1 MSNFSRRRPDD
12 EDDEDRSEYGER
24 PRRRVDNP
32 LDRIQDDY
40 TGIRDRSATGNP
52 PPRDR
57 LANFGNRPPVGGADD
72 APGGFRRQSPGDP
85 GARPGAPGTFG
96 GRSFPARDDANSRPG
111 FNDRLSPG
119 DRSSARN
126 QPEDEGR
133 RGFFRRGGGDD
144 KVDKSARNT
153 EPKSGGRF
161 PFRRGDDDKPVSNAE
176 PKSGGRFP
184 LRRGGDDKPAQP
196 TGRFDSDRGRTPS
209 KRQAASGSGKSGEE
223 KKGGLGGLLRRG
235 SKGANDKDKNNQR
248 SGSRSPFLPGG
259 GQPPGDR
266 APFPRNSSPTGR
278 PDDGPGGRF
287 GTSRDRLP
295 PGGDRAPGGSPYSR
309 SPGGVGDDDA
319 PGGRFGASRDRL
331 PPGGDRAPGGA
342 PFQRGASPTGRPD
355 DGPGGR
361 FGASRDRP
369 PIAGD
374 RAPGGDPFS
383 RSSSSTSL
391 GADNTAPGGS
401 RFGGSRGSRPPVDTS
416 SGGRAALGGGASQPG
431 LARPGAVPNRPLDR
445 SSDRNK
451 DTKDSGEKR
460 KSFLGGLRGSKNKEA
475 AAPPLR
481 GATGRSNQPA
491 APAGRSLA
499 RDRAETPPLGGG
511 RARQADLGADRRRSA
526 TAYSPARPLPG
537 KERGA
542 FTLHQGL
549 DLDRKIDLI
558 GVALFGFA
566 LVAFFAV
573 IPSVTFGV
581 LPQPE
586 NGLSGSL
593 NHLLGQLF
601 GWGKVVVPLG
611 AFTVGIWLMR
621 KSFAET
627 GFELDYTRIVGVLS
641 LFLCVLTWIQMFS
654 LINDVAPS
662 VDAFRPMSYHLGVDL
677 GKGGGWI
684 GHTAYLFL
692 LSQLLDLGTLSVL
705 LVWFIISMMLTFDLS
720 VVELTGF
727 VMGFVAPLR
736 MSSEE
741 RARKKMA
748 REVLTAQIV
757 EAMRPADEANVQ
769 LALEPAP
776 RARRGARAPA
786 RGETVGTP
794 SQAEASKATLE
805 TGAVRTAGAA
815 LAGAAAGTAL
825 GDAMSGEGGPTPRR
839 APLTDPNEPPARPSP
854 IINRRGGAPLLESPD
869 AEANGTDRPLNSF
882 AAAGSAAAPDDE
894 RSDRMPPPRRMP
906 HMRSSAPAEA
916 LTASNDA
923 LAPSG
928 VQGGDSEAE
937 GGRRLGFLRRGGKPS
952 ADEGTPAGDSGPRT
966 SFARPTPADAL
977 DGSRP
982 GIPVPPRAL
991 TPASEPSDAGESDQ
1005 PQRSGRFGRLLGR
1018 GRGKSDEP
1026 GAGESDLLDAAVAAT
1041 LDEKPGRRF
1050 PFRRGGGDANPDAEQ
1065 ATSETGE
1072 NGAPESARNTITHEA
1087 VTPGRRFPFRR
1098 GGGEPNPDAEQVA
1111 SETGENGASESAR
1124 STITH
1129 EAVTPG
1135 RRFPFRRGGDDAK
1148 PDAEQTASETGENDA
1163 SAAARST
1170 ITHEALAPRRRF
1182 PLGLDDAI
1190 TADSEAPKPD
1200 APAADSGERVPSA
1213 FSRDA
1218 LTPRRRFPLGVDSES
1233 EAEAPKPDALATD
1246 SGERT
1251 PSAFSRDALTPRRR
1265 FPLGVDGEADAESPK
1280 PDAPAADSGERAPS
1294 AFSRDALTPRRRF
1307 PLGVDSESEAE
1318 APKPGAPAADSGEST
1333 PSAFSRDA
1341 GPRDALTP
1349 RRRFPLGVDDAT
1361 ADADA
1366 RPAQPDQPARRGP
1379 SALDAIAGAAGVA
1392 GAASLAD
1399 RLTRQRDRFGD
1410 AVEPDAGAPNNPPA
1424 RPDRNQSAI
1433 PAAAPPR
1440 QAVPDESETPGAPSE
1455 KMAQPSRPDIL
1466 ARAPFPLARRPSTP
1480 ASAPVN
1486 ETAAPEGESAGP
1498 VTDSAPVSRAAD
1510 TQATQ
1515 RAADA
1520 PTVPV
1525 EPEPERRAPVAPP
1538 PARPMGQPRPSVATP
1553 PARAESAPEPAP
1565 TERAPLTPRIGRP
1578 QARPEAPLAALPRR
1592 EPVIATSVASGPNAP
1607 GERPQAPARRGK
1619 VTYQP
1624 PDFRQLLRKG
1634 DERRIN
1640 DEVLLDKARVIE
1652 DTLESFGAP
1661 GKVVEV
1667 NPGPVITQFGIEPD
1681 YLFGRSGKKIRVKVG
1696 SIARLDAD
1704 LALALAARSIRIE
1717 APVPGKGIVGI
1728 EVPNDEVTLVGLH
1741 DIMEAPEYTRID
1753 SRLKIA
1759 LGLAV
1764 DGTPVAADL
1773 TQMPHLLIA
1782 GTTGSGKSVCVNAI
1796 ITCLLLENTPEDVQF
1811 IMVDPK
1817 RVELTGYNGVPHLVA
1832 PVVVDLERIVGVLQW
1847 VQREMDERYQK
1858 FAAIAARNILDYNN
1872 KRGPDVQKMPYY
1884 VVVID
1889 ELADLM
1895 MLAPDETERLLARL
1909 AQMARATGIHLIIST
1924 QRPSVDIITGL
1935 IKANFPAR
1943 IAFAVASS
1951 VDSRVILDQPG
1962 AEKLLGRGDMLYQ
1975 SPDAAAPLRMQGV
1988 FVSDEEINRIT
1999 TYWRSQA
2006 LQAGTTPG
2014 IVSTA
2019 RALDVEPDP
2028 LAPSSASH
2036 RRSSRPAQPMLWN
2049 QENMT
2054 EDDGGS
2060 DDEMYDEAVDLVQR
2074 LNKASI
2080 SLLQRR
2086 LRIGYTRAARLI
2098 DLMEADGIIGPAQE
2112 GSKPREVIK
2121 PKIESRD

>member
-1 MSNFSRRRPDD
+1 MGR
-12 EDDEDRSEYGER
+12 
-24 PRRRVDNP
+24 
-32 LDRIQDDY
+32 
-40 TGIRDRSATGNP
+40 
-52 PPRDR
+52 
-57 LANFGNRPPVGGADD
+57 
-72 APGGFRRQSPGDP
+72 
-85 GARPGAPGTFG
+85 
-96 GRSFPARDDANSRPG
+96 GRSRP
-111 FNDRLSPG
+111 
-119 DRSSARN
+119 
-126 QPEDEGR
+126 
-133 RGFFRRGGGDD
+133 
-144 KVDKSARNT
+144 
-153 EPKSGGRF
+153 
-161 PFRRGDDDKPVSNAE
+161 
-176 PKSGGRFP
+176 
-184 LRRGGDDKPAQP
+184 
-196 TGRFDSDRGRTPS
+196 
-209 KRQAASGSGKSGEE
+209 
-223 KKGGLGGLLRRG
+223 
-235 SKGANDKDKNNQR
+235 
-248 SGSRSPFLPGG
+248 
-259 GQPPGDR
+259 
-266 APFPRNSSPTGR
+266 
-278 PDDGPGGRF
+278 
-287 GTSRDRLP
+287 
-295 PGGDRAPGGSPYSR
+295 
-309 SPGGVGDDDA
+309 
-319 PGGRFGASRDRL
+319 
-331 PPGGDRAPGGA
+331 
-342 PFQRGASPTGRPD
+342 
-355 DGPGGR
+355 
-361 FGASRDRP
+361 
-369 PIAGD
+369 
-374 RAPGGDPFS
+374 
-383 RSSSSTSL
+383 
-391 GADNTAPGGS
+391 
-401 RFGGSRGSRPPVDTS
+401 
-416 SGGRAALGGGASQPG
+416 
-431 LARPGAVPNRPLDR
+431 
-445 SSDRNK
+445 
-451 DTKDSGEKR
+451 
-460 KSFLGGLRGSKNKEA
+460 
-475 AAPPLR
+475 
-481 GATGRSNQPA
+481 
-491 APAGRSLA
+491 
-499 RDRAETPPLGGG
+499 
-511 RARQADLGADRRRSA
+511 ADLSADRRRSA

-566 LVAFFAV
+566 LIAFFAV
-573 IPSVTFGV
+573 IPSITFGV

-621 KSFAET
+621 KSFADT

-641 LFLCVLTWIQMFS
+641 LFFCALTWIQMFS
-654 LINDVAPS
+654 LVNDVAPS
-662 VDAFRPMSYHLGVDL
+662 VEAFRPMSYHLGVDL

-705 LVWFIISMMLTFDLS
+705 LVWLIISLMLSFDLS

-727 VMGFVAPLR
+727 AMRFIAPLR

-757 EAMRPADEANVQ
+757 EAMRPADEASVQ

-776 RARRGARAPA
+776 RARRGARTGAPS
-786 RGETVGTP
+786 GTAAAP
-794 SQAEASKATLE
+794 TQAEASKATLE

-815 LAGAAAGTAL
+815 LAGAAAGAAL
-825 GDAMSGEGGPTPRR
+825 GGEGGPPRR
-839 APLTDPNEPPARPSP
+839 ASTTDPNEPPARPGP
-854 IINRRGGAPLLESPD
+854 VINRRGGAAFSESLGT
-869 AEANGTDRPLNSF
+869 EANGTDQPLSPF
-882 AAAGSAAAPDDE
+882 AAAGPDAAPGDD
-894 RSDRMPPPRRMP
+894 RSERMPPPRRMP
-906 HMRSSAPAEA
+906 HMRSSTPADSSAAGEKTQ
-916 LTASNDA
+916 TANA
-923 LAPSG
+923 VSG
-928 VQGGDSEAE
+928 GVESDGAEAE

-952 ADEGTPAGDSGPRT
+952 ADETSPAEDSGPRA
-966 SFARPTPADAL
+966 SFARRTPADAP

-991 TPASEPSDAGESDQ
+991 SSATESADADESDQ
-1005 PQRSGRFGRLLGR
+1005 PARSGRFGRLLGR
-1018 GRGKSDEP
+1018 GRGKNEDSGGDM
-1026 GAGESDLLDAAVAAT
+1026 SDLLDAAVAAT
-1041 LDEKPGRRF
+1041 VEEKPGRRF
-1050 PFRRGGGDANPDAEQ
+1050 PFRRGGGDAAPDAEKT
-1065 ATSETGE
+1065 ASETEENGASEAARNTITHEAVTPGRRFPFRRGGSDAAPDAEETASETGE
-1072 NGAPESARNTITHEA
+1072 NDASESARNTITHEA

-1098 GGGEPNPDAEQVA
+1098 GGSDAAPDAEQA
-1111 SETGENGASESAR
+1111 TSETGDNDASEAAR
-1124 STITH
+1124 NTITH
-1129 EAVTPG
+1129 EAITP
-1135 RRFPFRRGGDDAK
+1135 RRRSPLGLGSDSEADAAYSGDNALSSFTRDGLAQRRRSPLGLDKLDAEAESEAGAAK
-1148 PDAEQTASETGENDA
+1148 PEPPATDSLRN
-1163 SAAARST
+1163 T
-1170 ITHEALAPRRRF
+1170 ITHEALTPRRRF
-1182 PLGLDDAI
+1182 PLDLDVESDADALKPEPPATDSLRNTITHEALTPRRRFPLDLDGDSDADELKPEPPATDSLRNTITHEPVTPRRRFPLDLDDESD
-1190 TADSEAPKPD
+1190 ADAPKSS
-1200 APAADSGERVPSA
+1200 APNADSGERAPFA

-1218 LTPRRRFPLGVDSES
+1218 QTPRRRFPLGVDKLDAEAESES
-1233 EAEAPKPDALATD
+1233 DADVPKPEPPATN
-1246 SGERT
+1246 SLRNTITHE
-1251 PSAFSRDALTPRRR
+1251 PVTPRRR
-1265 FPLGVDGEADAESPK
+1265 FPLDLDNEPDADAPK
-1280 PDAPAADSGERAPS
+1280 SDAPTADSGERAPS
-1294 AFSRDALTPRRRF
+1294 AFSRDAQAPRRRF
-1307 PLGVDSESEAE
+1307 PLGGDDA
-1318 APKPGAPAADSGEST
+1318 AAAD
-1333 PSAFSRDA
+1333 AA
-1341 GPRDALTP
+1341 
-1349 RRRFPLGVDDAT
+1349 
-1361 ADADA
+1361 A
-1366 RPAQPDQPARRGP
+1366 RPAQPEQPGRRGP
-1379 SALDAIAGAAGVA
+1379 SALDAIAGAAAGAA

-1399 RLTRQRDRFGD
+1399 RLTRQRDQLGD
-1410 AVEPDAGAPNNPPA
+1410 ASEPEVSASNLAPA
-1424 RPDRNQSAI
+1424 RAQSEV
-1433 PAAAPPR
+1433 PGAAPR
-1440 QAVPDESETPGAPSE
+1440 RIVPDESETPAAPPE

-1466 ARAPFPLARRPSTP
+1466 ARAPFPLTRRPSDPANTPP
-1480 ASAPVN
+1480 ASVSEA
-1486 ETAAPEGESAGP
+1486 AAPDENP
-1498 VTDSAPVSRAAD
+1498 APTARRVD
-1510 TQATQ
+1510 NQATQ

-1525 EPEPERRAPVAPP
+1525 EPQPERRAPVPP
-1538 PARPMGQPRPSVATP
+1538 PARPAEQPRPSVVTP
-1553 PARAESAPEPAP
+1553 SARAEAVQNSAP

-1592 EPVIATSVASGPNAP
+1592 EPEIATSVASGPNAP
-1607 GERPQAPARRGK
+1607 GERPQAPGRRGK
-1619 VTYQP
+1619 ITYQP

-1741 DIMEAPEYTRID
+1741 DIMEAPEFTRIN
-1753 SRLKIA
+1753 SRLRIA

-1773 TQMPHLLIA
+1773 TAMPHLLIA

-1817 RVELTGYNGVPHLVA
+1817 RVELTGYNGC
-1832 PVVVDLERIVGVLQW
+1832 RTSSRQW
-1847 VQREMDERYQK
+1847 WW
-1858 FAAIAARNILDYNN
+1858 IWSGSSGCCSGCSARWTNATRNSRLLP
-1872 KRGPDVQKMPYY
+1872 RVTFSTTTTSAVRTCTKMPYY

-2006 LQAGTTPG
+2006 LQAGATPG

-2028 LAPSSASH
+2028 LAPSGTPR

-2054 EDDGGS
+2054 DDDGGT
-2060 DDEMYDEAVDLVQR
+2060 DDEMYEEAVDLVQR

-2098 DLMEADGIIGPAQE
+2098 DLMETDGIIGPAQE
-2112 GSKPREVIK
+2112 GSKPREVLK